1 VAVPVAA
8 LALAARVS
16 VLDDADAVGLKLA
29 VTPVGRPD
37 AENVTFPVKP
47 LIGETVI
54 VLVPLL
60 PCTTVSAVGLGD
72 NEKFFADG
80 FTVRPIVIVW
90 LKLPDV
96 PVTLISAVP
105 VAAVALAANV
115 RVVAD
120 EVASGLNEAVTPL
133 GNPEAAKVT
142 LARKPFDAAILIEL
156 VTLSPCKTVRLA
168 GVAASVKTA
177 GQLLTRLKAFT
188 LPIPVAK
195 SHPVVAG

>member
-1 VAVPVAA
+1 MAVPVAA